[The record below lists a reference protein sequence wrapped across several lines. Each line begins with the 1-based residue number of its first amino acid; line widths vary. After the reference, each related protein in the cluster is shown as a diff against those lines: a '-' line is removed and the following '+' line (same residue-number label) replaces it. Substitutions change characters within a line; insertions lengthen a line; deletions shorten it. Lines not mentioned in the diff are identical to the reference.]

1 MREKKISILLDTNIW
16 CEVANASAG
25 DELNRLA
32 RESSVDL
39 VVCPTIVE
47 EVRAIPEPVRR
58 GNSLRLV
65 TQSGLVRLMPE
76 AFQEMAEIKSEIR
89 RLRPEWLIPNPSLK
103 EFNRLRY
110 DWVRAAG
117 GFWGRARVDAS
128 VRITDESVRGDREL
142 HLAREESKAIRKR
155 VFDSGENGAS
165 MPIEQVAYMPEIGT
179 VGWSGKPVHYWRA
192 SSLYTVRK
200 ELMIYTS
207 PYREWLDC
215 EVDVFTMLGDDESMN
230 HLWFHEMDPRNVPA
244 QWMRGAFEFLAS
256 WHKVTPGTPG
266 DCTLATAFPQVD
278 VVVSADKNLVTFA
291 NRCHA
296 EAPFHTAKGALVKGG
311 RAGVEGLLALVASF
325 K

>member
-1 MREKKISILLDTNIW
+1 MRKKIRLLLDTNIW
-16 CEVANASAG
+16 CEIANAGGG
-25 DELNRLA
+25 DELNRIA
-32 RESSVDL
+32 RASSVDL

-47 EVRAIPEPVRR
+47 EVRAIPDPVRR
-58 GNSLRLV
+58 AKSLRLV

-76 AFQEMAEIKSEIR
+76 AFLEMAEIKGEVR
-89 RLRPEWLIPNPSLK
+89 RLRPEWLIPNPNFV

-110 DWVRAAG
+110 DWVRASG
-117 GFWGRARVDAS
+117 GFWGRARIDAH
-128 VRITDESVRGDREL
+128 VRITDESIRGDREL
-142 HLAREESKAIRKR
+142 YLAREESKAIRKR

-165 MPIEQVAYMPEIGT
+165 TPIEQVAYMPEIGT

-215 EVDVFTMLGDDESMN
+215 EVDVFAMLSGDESMN
-230 HLWFHEMDPRNVPA
+230 HLWFHEMDPRNVST
-244 QWMRGAFEFLAS
+244 QWMRGAFEFLAA

-266 DCTLATAFPQVD
+266 DCTLATAFTQAD
-278 VVVSADKNLVTFA
+278 VVVSADKNLVAFA
-291 NRCHA
+291 NRCNA
-296 EAPFHTAKGALVKGG
+296 EAPFHTAQGALVKGG
-311 RAGVEGLLALVASF
+311 RAGVEDLLALVASY